1 MYNTLSLVEH
11 KSAFKLQKRYKNHQ
25 KSIQYGLCAL
35 FQDFY
40 SHTIKLL
47 LFVEKL
53 DLSNV
58 LVDPVYKT
66 VLNDLFMNQTYSA
79 PIMGN
84 ERFIFWFWESPTTGW
99 HACKVKKH
107 FHCLINRLCILFLT
121 YLLNDSQIICST
133 IHFSKPLICDDR
145 YHFHFTVSVMPDKA
159 AFVSAVL
166 LCVQH
171 FRGSSKSCTQWQTMN
186 FHSDQRKKTNKW
198 AGNMLMFHVDV
209 NRKRLGIRFKNN
221 FIQWFSID
229 ILFWETITLYTTQF
243 QM

>member
-107 FHCLINRLCILFLT
+107 FHCLIID
-121 YLLNDSQIICST
+121 Y
-133 IHFSKPLICDDR
+133 
-145 YHFHFTVSVMPDKA
+145 
-159 AFVSAVL
+159 AFY
-166 LCVQH
+166 
-171 FRGSSKSCTQWQTMN
+171 F
-186 FHSDQRKKTNKW
+186 
-198 AGNMLMFHVDV
+198 
-209 NRKRLGIRFKNN
+209 
-221 FIQWFSID
+221 
-229 ILFWETITLYTTQF
+229 
-243 QM
+243 